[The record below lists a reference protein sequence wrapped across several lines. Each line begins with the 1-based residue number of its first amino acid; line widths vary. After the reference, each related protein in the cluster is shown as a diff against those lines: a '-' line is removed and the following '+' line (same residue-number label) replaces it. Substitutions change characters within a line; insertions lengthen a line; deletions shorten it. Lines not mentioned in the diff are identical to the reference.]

1 MKYNNMDENKD
12 KISLLASALKFSQKY
27 DKKCFI
33 YIYDKEKQ
41 RALHFSSHSNFDQND
56 IFN

>member
-1 MKYNNMDENKD
+1 MDENKD

-41 RALHFSSHSNFDQND
+41 RALHFSSHSDFDQND